1 MCGTT
6 VLTPLAHSRGFPR
19 VSSVST
25 RTLAVPPATLVTVEI
40 GGTAIE
46 LRTRNADFGQLLAER
61 YRGFVGTRRAD
72 HDLEIQLIEPA
83 DDRNLDRDLEVTL
96 IGEEWLLE
104 RGDFRASWKPRL
116 RRGTVRQPASPYAID
131 SVLRIIHSL
140 ILAERGGFLLHAA
153 SAVRYGRAFLFAGVS
168 GAGKTTISRLA
179 PPDANLLS
187 DEISYVIKDEGTY
200 LACGTP
206 FAGELAR
213 AGENISAPI
222 GGLYLLEKGR
232 DNRIENL
239 GKTEVIPALLRNVL
253 FFAHDRA
260 LVSCVFDAICEFAS
274 QVPVQR
280 LIFAPNERVWDI
292 IR

>member
-1 MCGTT
+1 MSSASAGMPAVPSTT
-6 VLTPLAHSRGFPR
+6 V
-19 VSSVST
+19 
-25 RTLAVPPATLVTVEI
+25 VTVEI

-46 LRTRNADFGQLLAER
+46 LRTDSREFGHLLAER
-61 YRGFVGTRRAD
+61 YRGFVGTHRAD
-72 HDLEIQLIEPA
+72 HELEIQLVDPA
-83 DDRNLDRDLEVTL
+83 DDSDLDRDLEVTL
-96 IGEEWLLE
+96 RGEEWLLE
-104 RGDFRASWKPRL
+104 RGDFHGRWNPRQ
-116 RRGTVRQPASPYAID
+116 RRGSVRQPASPYAID

-153 SAVRYGRAFLFAGVS
+153 SAVRQGRAFLFAGVS

-179 PPDANLLS
+179 PPDAKLLT
-187 DEISYVIKDEGTY
+187 DEISYVIKDDRKH

-213 AGENISAPI
+213 AGENISAPVSGI
-222 GGLYLLEKGR
+222 YLLQKGA
-232 DNRIENL
+232 DNRIDTVS
-239 GKTEVIPALLRNVL
+239 KSDAVPALLRNVL
-253 FFAHDRA
+253 FFAHDSQ
-260 LVSCVFDAICEFAS
+260 LVGRLFDSICQFVN

>member
-153 SAVRYGRAFLFAGVS
+153 SAVRYGRAFLFSGVS

-179 PPDANLLS
+179 PPDATLLT
-187 DEISYVIKDEGTY
+187 DEISYVRAEAGGY
-200 LACGTP
+200 RAYGTP
-206 FAGELAR
+206 FAGELGR
-213 AGENISAPI
+213 PGENRAAPI
-222 GGLYLLEKGR
+222 AALYFLAKGPSNRLEPMSGASAAR
-232 DNRIENL
+232 R
-239 GKTEVIPALLRNVL
+239 LLRNIL

-260 LVSCVFDAICEFAS
+260 LVGRLFSTACEFVS
-274 QVPVQR
+274 RVSVYELTFRPDGEVWE
-280 LIFAPNERVWDI
+280 LIR
-292 IR
+292 